1 MAKMTIGAYIP
12 RNSWL
17 HNLDVRSKLVTLA
30 LLIIAIFIVDSIFVH
45 IGIFAG
51 LIIVTSTSKISP
63 IKMFN
68 GLKQILILL
77 VFTFSLQLLTIK
89 DGELL
94 QEFNFNLSII
104 TIGLVLL
111 IMVVYKLTKSRIHF
125 RTTYFFIAFFL
136 VFYVQTFDDAHA
148 FFSYNVEVYD
158 KALEKM
164 VFIFFRIFNVIIASS
179 LLTFTTSPRDLN
191 EGIEY
196 WLKPIPFVPE
206 EVISRAISTSLRM
219 IPKLFDESTKILK
232 AQASRGVEFTESS
245 LKQKVSQIVSLLVP
259 MLILTLNISTDLA
272 NSMYVRGY
280 VIGGKRT
287 KLHTLKSSFKDIIPI
302 LVVVILILYIIGLNY
317 IIWVITTAILTMIY
331 IMKKAIVKNEN

>member
-1 MAKMTIGAYIP
+1 MAKLTIGAYLP

-17 HNLDVRSKLVTLA
+17 HNLDVRTKLLTLGV
-30 LLIIAIFIVDSIFVH
+30 LIIAIFFVNDIFVH
-45 IGIFAG
+45 IGIFIA
-51 LIIVTSTSKISP
+51 LIAVTATSKISP
-63 IKMFN
+63 IRMFN

-77 VFTFSLQLLTIK
+77 MFTFSLQLLTIK

-94 QEFNFNLSII
+94 QEFKFNLSITTIFLIVFVLI
-104 TIGLVLL
+104 T
-111 IMVVYKLTKSRIHF
+111 YKLTKNRIF
-125 RTTYFFIAFFL
+125 FKTTYFMLIFFL
-136 VFYVQTFDDAHA
+136 VFYIQTLTIGSP
-148 FFSYNVEVYD
+148 FFTYNVQIYD
-158 KALEKM
+158 KALERM

-196 WLKPIPFVPE
+196 WLKPIPFVPH

-232 AQASRGVEFTESS
+232 AQASRGVEFSESS
-245 LKQKVSQIVSLLVP
+245 LKQKINQIISLLVP

-287 KLHTLKSSFKDIIPI
+287 KLHTLKSSFKDIIPV
-302 LVVVILILYIIGLNY
+302 LVVITLLLYILGLNY
-317 IIWVITTAILTMIY
+317 VIW
-331 IMKKAIVKNEN
+331 AIVGIVLISIYVIKKVVVKSES

>member
-1 MAKMTIGAYIP
+1 MARITIGAYLP

-17 HNLDVRSKLVTLA
+17 HRLDVRTKLLTLV
-30 LLIIAIFIVDSIFVH
+30 LLIVAIFMVSDIYVH
-45 IGIFAG
+45 LAIFAS
-51 LIIVTSTSKISP
+51 LIIVTATSKISP

-68 GLKQILILL
+68 GLKQIIVLL
-77 VFTFSLQLLTIK
+77 MFTFSLQLLTTK

-94 QEFNFNLSII
+94 QVLNFNISIL
-104 TIGLVLL
+104 TIVLMVTILVL
-111 IMVVYKLTKSRIHF
+111 YKFTKNRIF
-125 RTTYFFIAFFL
+125 FKTTYFLFAFFL
-136 VFYVQTFDDAHA
+136 IFFVQTLTIGNSLVTYHI
-148 FFSYNVEVYD
+148 EIYD
-158 KALEKM
+158 KALERM

-232 AQASRGVEFTESS
+232 AQASRGVEFSESS
-245 LKQKVSQIVSLLVP
+245 LKKKINQIVALLIP
-259 MLILTLNISTDLA
+259 MLILTLNISNDLA

-280 VIGGKRT
+280 VIGGERT
-287 KLHTLKSSFKDIIPI
+287 KLYTLKSSFKDIIPVLVISI
-302 LVVVILILYIIGLNY
+302 LLLYVIGLNY
-317 IIWVITTAILTMIY
+317 MYWVIVVLIFVLIY
-331 IMKKAIVKNEN
+331 ITKKAVIKNED

>member
-1 MAKMTIGAYIP
+1 MAKITIGAYLP

-30 LLIIAIFIVDSIFVH
+30 LLIIAIFIVDSIYVH
-45 IGIFAG
+45 IGIFAC
-51 LIIVTSTSKISP
+51 LIIVTATSKISP
-63 IKMFN
+63 IRMFN

-77 VFTFSLQLLTIK
+77 MFTFSLQLLTIK

-94 QEFNFNLSII
+94 QEFNFNISII
-104 TIGLVLL
+104 TILL
-111 IMVVYKLTKSRIHF
+111 IISVLTIYKVTKTRVYF
-125 RTTYFFIAFFL
+125 RTTYFFLAFFL
-136 VFYVQTFDDAHA
+136 VFFVQTLDVNNA

-158 KALEKM
+158 KALERM

-245 LKQKVSQIVSLLVP
+245 LRQKVSQIVSLLVP

-280 VIGGKRT
+280 VIGGDRT
-287 KLHTLKSSFKDIIPI
+287 KLHVLKSSFKDIVPI
-302 LVVVILILYIIGLNY
+302 IAIIILILYILGLNYIVWAVTVVILIL
-317 IIWVITTAILTMIY
+317 IY
-331 IMKKAIVKNEN
+331 TMKKVIIKNES

>member
-1 MAKMTIGAYIP
+1 MAKLTIGAYLP

-17 HNLDVRSKLVTLA
+17 HNLDVRTKLMTLA
-30 LLIIAIFIVDSIFVH
+30 LLIIAIFIVEDIYVH
-45 IGIFAG
+45 LGIFAV
-51 LIIVTSTSKISP
+51 LIVVTMTSKISP

-77 VFTFSLQLLTIK
+77 IFTFSLQLLITK

-94 QEFNFNLSII
+94 YTFSFNMSFI
-104 TIGLVLL
+104 TIGLIVSIL
-111 IMVVYKLTKSRIHF
+111 IIYKFTKNRIFF
-125 RTTYFFIAFFL
+125 RTTYFLLAFFL
-136 VFYVQTFDDAHA
+136 VFYVQTLEFSSSL
-148 FFSYNVEVYD
+148 FSYNVDVYD
-158 KALEKM
+158 KALERI
-164 VFIFFRIFNVIIASS
+164 VFLFFRIFNVIIASS

-196 WLKPIPFVPE
+196 WLKPIPFVPH

-219 IPKLFDESTKILK
+219 IPKLFEESSKILK

-245 LKQKVSQIVSLLVP
+245 LRKKVRQIISLLVP

-280 VIGGKRT
+280 VIGAERT
-287 KLHTLKSSFKDIIPI
+287 KLHTLKSSFKDIIPV
-302 LVVVILILYIIGLNY
+302 LVVTVLILYIVGLNY
-317 IIWVITTAILTMIY
+317 IIWAVTCVILVLIY
-331 IMKKAIVKNEN
+331 VTKKAVVKHED